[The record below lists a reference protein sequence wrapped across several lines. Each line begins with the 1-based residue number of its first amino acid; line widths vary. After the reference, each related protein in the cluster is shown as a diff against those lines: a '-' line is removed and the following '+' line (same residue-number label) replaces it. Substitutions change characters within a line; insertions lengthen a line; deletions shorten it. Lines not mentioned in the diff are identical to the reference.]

1 MTRNGTQR
9 RIWTFYDVVIFIPGR
24 IPPSPPRKQDTTSQ
38 RANLQ
43 KPFPEQRRRPY
54 LPWPDRK
61 HSRTHHKHI
70 FSLFTPS
77 SLDLKYF
84 ATRGMSRYCYY
95 MEPPAPAAGDSTPF
109 SSAINQK
116 LFF

>member
-1 MTRNGTQR
+1 MTRDETQG
-9 RIWTFYDVVIFIPGR
+9 RIWTFCDVVIFIPGR
-24 IPPSPPRKQDTTSQ
+24 IPPSPPRKQDTTSR

-43 KPFPEQRRRPY
+43 KPFQKQRRRPY
-54 LPWPDRK
+54 LPWPDHK
-61 HSRTHHKHI
+61 HSRIHHKHI

-84 ATRGMSRYCYY
+84 ATRGISRYYYY
-95 MEPPAPAAGDSTPF
+95 MEPPAPAAGDSSLC